1 MVQEEGDIHMPKI
14 NLTEDW
20 LATIV
25 GLLLVA
31 VIGLGALGP
40 GAQSVA
46 LSADAGATTSAAL
59 RPLAGWSLSAKL
71 GGNAVTL
78 ADAPTAFV
86 AGQVVVITCR
96 DGALSLSPDVPDG
109 VPAPPEGRAQV
120 MLVNACDTGVTL
132 TFTTRALIPWPM
144 FNWFR

>member
-1 MVQEEGDIHMPKI
+1 MPKI
-14 NLTEDW
+14 NLSEDW
-20 LATIV
+20 LATII

-40 GAQSVA
+40 GAQNVT
-46 LSADAGATTSAAL
+46 LSADPGATTSAAP
-59 RPLAGWSLSAKL
+59 RPLAGWSLSARL
-71 GGNAVTL
+71 GGERVTL
-78 ADAPTAFV
+78 ADAPAAFV

-96 DGALSLSPDVPDG
+96 DGALSITPDVPDG

-120 MLVNACDTGVTL
+120 LLVNACDAGVTL
-132 TFTTRALIPWPM
+132 TFTTRALIPWPV